1 MGTTRPF
8 VILFVLSLL
17 IVGCGAGGSGAVQ
30 SPSPD
35 PTPASS
41 TPASS
46 TPASAASSAGVTI
59 RYEGNAQVELSANG
73 GARVL
78 IDVFD
83 PAALSAPPTADDILL
98 TTHTHDDHVSLNFQK
113 GFPGRQL
120 FVTEGA
126 IEAPGA
132 DVAITSIASAHTED
146 DPLLPKNGSDYI
158 FIIDMGGL
166 RIAHFGDIGQS
177 ALTAEQ
183 LQALGDVDIAVTQFE
198 NSFSHMDAIDKKGFR
213 LMEQVKPRLI
223 LQTHTSP
230 AAVEHA
236 ATLWPLLYSER
247 PQVTVTAERLPAETS
262 LLLLGDDAAF
272 YAGLVPAEKVDW

>member
-35 PTPASS
+35 PTPAST

-98 TTHTHDDHVSLNFQK
+98 TTHTHDDHVSLDFQK

-120 FVTEGA
+120 FVTEGE
-126 IEAPGA
+126 IEAPEATIRG
-132 DVAITSIASAHTED
+132 IASAHTEND
-146 DPLLPKNGSDYI
+146 SLAPRNGTDYI
-158 FIIDMGGL
+158 FIVDMGGL
-166 RIAHFGDIGQS
+166 RIAHFGDIGQT
-177 ALTAEQ
+177 ALTAGQ
-183 LQALGDVDIAVTQFE
+183 LKALGDVDIAVTQFE
-198 NSFSHMDAIDKKGFR
+198 NSFSHMDAINKKGFR

-230 AAVEHA
+230 AAVEYA
-236 ATLWPLLYSER
+236 GTLWPLLYSEQ
-247 PQVTVTAERLPAETS
+247 PEVTVTAERLPTETS

-272 YAGLVPAEKVDW
+272 YAGLAPAEKVDW

>member
-98 TTHTHDDHVSLNFQK
+98 TTHTHDDHVSLDFQK

-120 FVTEGA
+120 FVTEGE
-126 IEAPGA
+126 IEAPEATIRG
-132 DVAITSIASAHTED
+132 IASAHTEND
-146 DPLLPKNGSDYI
+146 SLAPRNGTDYI
-158 FIIDMGGL
+158 FIVDMGGL
-166 RIAHFGDIGQS
+166 RIAHFGDIGQT
-177 ALTAEQ
+177 ALTAGQ
-183 LQALGDVDIAVTQFE
+183 LKALGDVDIAVTQFE
-198 NSFSHMDAIDKKGFR
+198 NSFSHMDAINKKGFR

-230 AAVEHA
+230 AAVEYA
-236 ATLWPLLYSER
+236 GTLWPLLYSEQ
-247 PQVTVTAERLPAETS
+247 PEVTVTAERLPAETS

-272 YAGLVPAEKVDW
+272 YAGLAPAEKVDW

>member
-1 MGTTRPF
+1 MRTAHPF
-8 VILFVLSLL
+8 GILLALCLL
-17 IVGCGAGGSGAVQ
+17 LAGCGAGGSGDVQ

-46 TPASAASSAGVTI
+46 TPAGAASSAGVTI

-78 IDVFD
+78 IDVYD

-98 TTHTHDDHVSLNFQK
+98 TTHTHDDHLSRDFQK

-120 FVTEGA
+120 FVTEGE
-126 IEAPGA
+126 IEAP

-146 DPLLPKNGSDYI
+146 DPLLPKNGTDYI

-166 RIAHFGDIGQS
+166 RIAHFGDIGQT
-177 ALTAEQ
+177 ALTAGQ
-183 LQALGDVDIAVTQFE
+183 LKALGDVDIAITQFE
-198 NSFSHMDAIDKKGFR
+198 NSFSHMDAIDKKGFT
-213 LMEQVKPRLI
+213 LMQQVEPRLI

-230 AAVEHA
+230 AAVEYA
-236 ATLWPLLYSER
+236 GTLWPLLYSER
-247 PQVTVTAERLPAETS
+247 PEVTVTAERLPAETS

-272 YAGLVPAEKVDW
+272 YAGLVPAEKVAW

>member
-1 MGTTRPF
+1 MRTTRLLAT
-8 VILFVLSLL
+8 LFTLGLL
-17 IVGCGAGGSGAVQ
+17 LAGCGAGGSGDVR
-30 SPSPD
+30 SPSSD

-41 TPASS
+41 APAGAA
-46 TPASAASSAGVTI
+46 TPASAPSSTGVSI

-98 TTHTHDDHVSLNFQK
+98 TTHTHDDHMSLDFQT

-120 FVTEGA
+120 FVTEGE
-126 IEAPGA
+126 IEASG
-132 DVAITSIASAHTED
+132 VIIRGVASAHTEN
-146 DPLLPKNGSDYI
+146 DPLAPRNGTDYI
-158 FIIDMGGL
+158 FIVDMGGL
-166 RIAHFGDIGQS
+166 RIAHFGDIGQT
-177 ALTAEQ
+177 ALTVGQ
-183 LQALGDVDIAVTQFE
+183 LKALGDVDIAVTQFE
-198 NSFSHMDAIDKKGFR
+198 NSFSHMDAINKKGFR

-230 AAVEHA
+230 AAVEYA
-236 ATLWPLLYSER
+236 GTLWPLLYSER

-272 YAGLVPAEKVDW
+272 YAGLAPAEKVDW